1 MKRTF
6 LIIYFL
12 IALVTF
18 VKAQYI
24 YPITEYNAQL
34 KGYELSNFDIQDTI
48 LYLPLGE
55 SGLHILNVKDLKN
68 IRELSIYKEY
78 EKRSREKIFGVAHC
92 VKVIDNKAFLS
103 YGPLG
108 LKILDVTDPEMPYV
122 LGTYYRYQDVYCSEI
137 YENYAMLGYM
147 GMGLE
152 IVNLSNLEDIKMISR
167 NNVRDFSVKNI
178 QVIPPYIVIS
188 GGNRGLRIF
197 KFGDPFTDFKQVEF
211 PKEHLTDNEA
221 HKILVR
227 GSTGYLA
234 NDFKGL
240 SVFNMGLPLYPLE
253 VNSIKTQGKATELVI
268 EGNYLYVAS
277 GKYIEVFD
285 LREPE
290 KPEKIY
296 EYLDKDKEFRSLKIH
311 DNKLFALYSSGSK
324 EYGISIFQVE

>member
-1 MKRTF
+1 MKKIS
-6 LIIYFL
+6 LIIFFC
-12 IALVTF
+12 IALAAI

-24 YPITEYNAQL
+24 YPINEYNAQL

-55 SGLHILNVKDLKN
+55 SGLHVLNIKDLKN
-68 IRELSIYKEY
+68 IHELSVYIEY
-78 EKRSREKIFGVAHC
+78 EKRSREKIYGVAHC
-92 VKVIDNKAFLS
+92 VKVIDNKAYLS

-108 LKILDVTDPEMPYV
+108 LKILNITDPTMPYV
-122 LGTYYRYQDVYCSEI
+122 VGTYYRYQDVYCSEI

-147 GMGLE
+147 VMGLE
-152 IVNLSNLEDIKMISR
+152 IVDFSNLEDIKMVSR

-178 QVIPPYIVIS
+178 QVIPPYVIIS

-197 KFGDPFTDFKQVEF
+197 KFGEPFTTFKQVEF
-211 PKEHLTDNEA
+211 TKEHLMDNEA
-221 HKILVR
+221 HKLLVR

-234 NDFKGL
+234 NDYRGL
-240 SVFNMGLPLYPLE
+240 SVLNMGLPLYPLE

-296 EYLDKDKEFRSLKIH
+296 EYSDKNKEFRSLKIH
-311 DNKLFALYSSGSK
+311 ENKLYALYSNGSK

>member
-1 MKRTF
+1 MKRVS
-6 LIIYFL
+6 LIVFFL
-12 IALVTF
+12 IAIATLI
-18 VKAQYI
+18 KAQFI

-55 SGLHILNVKDLKN
+55 SGLHILNIKDLKN
-68 IRELSIYKEY
+68 INELSVYKEY
-78 EKRSREKIFGVAHC
+78 EKRSREKIYGVAHC
-92 VKVIDNKAFLS
+92 VKVIDNKIYLS

-108 LKILDVTDPEMPYV
+108 LKILDAADPTMPYV
-122 LGTYYRYQDVYCSEI
+122 IGTYYRYQDVYCTEVF
-137 YENYAMLGYM
+137 ENYAMLGYV

-152 IVNLSNLEDIKMISR
+152 IVDLSNLDDIKMVSR

-178 QVIPPYIVIS
+178 QVIPPYVVIS

-197 KFGDPFTDFKQVEF
+197 KFGEPFTDFKQVEF

-240 SVFNMGLPLYPLE
+240 SVLNMGLPLYPLE
-253 VNSIKTQGKATELVI
+253 VNSIKTEGKATELLI

-296 EYLDKDKEFRSLKIH
+296 EYLDKNKEFQSLKIY
-311 DNKLFALYSSGSK
+311 DSKLFALYSDGSRD
-324 EYGISIFQVE
+324 YGIVIFQVE